1 MVLSIKR
8 IKKENLKK
16 MENKLKKLQKISK
29 EKIKLRSVLLPTVLN
44 IFILNVLSNTIKRN
58 CLNILILIHYILDV
72 LCIIVMFVG
81 SVEILCLSF
90 NV

>member
-72 LCIIVMFVG
+72 LCIIAMFVG